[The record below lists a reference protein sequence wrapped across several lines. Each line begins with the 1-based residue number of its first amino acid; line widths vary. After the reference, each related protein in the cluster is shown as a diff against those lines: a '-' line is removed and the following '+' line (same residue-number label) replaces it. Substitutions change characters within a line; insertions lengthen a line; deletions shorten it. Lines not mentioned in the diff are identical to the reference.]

1 MSKTKQKRVKNQ
13 SFFSGRGGGG
23 IGIFW
28 LTDSPPFPMKIMRSP
43 SPKIPQNVP
52 PGGAGRKT
60 SVLPRC
66 TRSLVSDV
74 VRTVTMS
81 YIVNFIV
88 GL

>member
-1 MSKTKQKRVKNQ
+1 MSKTKQEKVKNQ
-13 SFFSGRGGGG
+13 SFLSGGGGG

-66 TRSLVSDV
+66 TRSLVSD
-74 VRTVTMS
+74 RTVTMS

>member
-60 SVLPRC
+60 YVLPHC

-81 YIVNFIV
+81 YIVFIV